1 MIIHSYVM
9 PGQHLPGVFSSG
21 AAAPLVAELLI
32 LASPSAPARRKPTT
46 PTTSDCSRGDHRAG
60 VMGRQPE
67 RRHLQY
73 AVKRI
78 ARDLDKTPSQHK
90 PNTSR
95 NTSDFGPFV
104 TGQIRVLL
112 GGLFALC
119 LRSQVMGRD
128 VEEPK
133 SANKANSGS
142 EDRFQSRIKALYDPP
157 YDTPL
162 QSRRF

>member
-67 RRHLQY
+67 RRHLQD

-78 ARDLDKTPSQHK
+78 ARASDLGKTPSQHK
-90 PNTSR
+90 PEYE
-95 NTSDFGPFV
+95 G
-104 TGQIRVLL
+104 
-112 GGLFALC
+112 
-119 LRSQVMGRD
+119 LRSVCDGAD
-128 VEEPK
+128 
-133 SANKANSGS
+133 SGS
-142 EDRFQSRIKALYDPP
+142 LEGSSPCAYVLK
-157 YDTPL
+157 
-162 QSRRF
+162 